1 MKKHIAIVLLLITN
15 YSFSQENIFKKMPF
29 FIGDKV
35 DMKLLI
41 EPINFKTK
49 NFSLTSYGASDDN
62 IIYRLNFN
70 IYNNKAFERVESF
83 FQSNQNMIKVSHL
96 NWQKSFTECYIDKT
110 NDIEYIIKYN
120 PGYDPNFIGNI
131 SILSHKLLES
141 KIDKIF
147 DKANNQTIYI
157 TLRYCYL
164 GLNIKENIYFNFRF
178 NTEESN
184 VYGIMNLYTDKAY
197 ELRYINFIL
206 NDGKTIKKQLT
217 TIDKK
222 KLDNDFIDEAN
233 FFVLTYEEL
242 KKIDQA
248 EKVDIQII
256 GDKKNTNFEMTYPQK
271 MSIRDILTSDEYKNV
286 TIK

>member
-1 MKKHIAIVLLLITN
+1 
-15 YSFSQENIFKKMPF
+15 
-29 FIGDKV
+29 
-35 DMKLLI
+35 MKLLI

-110 NDIEYIIKYN
+110 KDIEVVIKYN
-120 PGYDPNFIGNI
+120 PGYDPKFIGNMHI
-131 SILSHKLLES
+131 VSYKILNSNLDKNYDKL
-141 KIDKIF
+141 
-147 DKANNQTIYI
+147 NNQSIYM
-157 TLRYCYL
+157 TTRHCYL
-164 GLNIKENIYFNFRF
+164 GLNKTENIFFNFRF

-206 NDGKTIKKQLT
+206 NDGETIKKQLT

>member
-1 MKKHIAIVLLLITN
+1 MKKHLALIMLLTTN
-15 YSFSQENIFKKMPF
+15 YCFSQEDIFKKLPF
-29 FIGDKV
+29 FIGDKI
-35 DMKLLI
+35 DLKIFI
-41 EPINFKTK
+41 EPKDIKTK
-49 NFSLTSYGASDDN
+49 NFSLTFYNATDDN
-62 IIYRLNFN
+62 IINSLNFN
-70 IYNNKAFERVESF
+70 IYNTKAFDNVESF
-83 FQSNQNMIKVSHL
+83 FKSNQNLIKVSHI
-96 NWQKSFTECYIDKT
+96 NWGKSFTECYTDKT

-206 NDGKTIKKQLT
+206 NDGETIKKELT
-217 TIDKK
+217 SIGKRV
-222 KLDNDFIDEAN
+222 LNYDFIDEAN

-271 MSIRDILTSDEYKNV
+271 MSIRDILTSDIYKNV